1 MKDRSCEDHR
11 RRGDG
16 SSLRWGAARTVRTS
30 QLGER
35 TNQSE
40 TDKKIIRQKE
50 ENHSKTEQ
58 SLNLYILS
66 FDLRVPNLERTRP
79 HEAWVEW
86 PRRQPVLK
94 SSVSVG

>member
-16 SSLRWGAARTVRTS
+16 SSLRWGAARTERTS

-40 TDKKIIRQKE
+40 TDKKIIRQGKSFQNRTE
-50 ENHSKTEQ
+50 FKSFHFELCSEGSLPRENPPS
-58 SLNLYILS
+58 
-66 FDLRVPNLERTRP
+66 
-79 HEAWVEW
+79 
-86 PRRQPVLK
+86 
-94 SSVSVG
+94 